1 MRKLKLLL
9 AACALLGGELSAN
22 AYQTPVADGI
32 YYLYNTACTD
42 GTPGFMSTG
51 NGYGFQVVID
61 KFGFPVKLI
70 DAGNGNFQFQFI
82 HHNGYL
88 SDDSWMYSDGGTDR
102 ARTITIQD
110 QGDGNYKLLNTNNSK
125 EIEDW
130 YGNVVG
136 DGEGNRHNY
145 LWKFLS
151 KAERDAIVA
160 GYTTSVKLAAAT
172 SMGMPASVDTEEEF
186 DDYLNTNYIGV
197 DQSAKITNGTFTT
210 EHNTA
215 DWSTTSNS
223 NREFN
228 IGWGNNDPKDTPEI
242 YEGAGYLTH
251 TTITVDKVGLYK
263 VSVNAFYRCGNG
275 DNNNRIGELGYDGSV
290 AYLKAND
297 NISKVCDWY
306 SGKINGNGPSSPSV
320 ANSTYFSAGKY
331 MNEVYVYVGDAK
343 TIDISLHSHAF
354 TWGGWLV
361 FNNFK
366 LTYYSDEVSDEDATA
381 ILATATTLES
391 QIMKA
396 SVLSALSSA
405 KTTFNGARTIANY
418 NALSTA
424 ISDAETSV
432 TAYSNAKA
440 YLDEVP
446 KILSGTNVYTA
457 AAYAEKYTTPKS
469 KYDART
475 LTNEEGN
482 ALKKTVTSYKTANTV
497 DDILLSAWT
506 IGGEPCKD
514 YDKSLYINTWSSEG
528 NNDGSN
534 FRAPFFEYWASDA
547 NSVGATTMEATV
559 SGLTG
564 NATYVLSALVRVR
577 QTNDTTKVDN
587 SIKLQVGSGST
598 VDVTQ
603 GTQIGSSQFYVKK
616 FTAKGN
622 ADANGNLSIK
632 FIIDAESNISWFS
645 FKDVYYDVPATDEQ
659 KTALAAAITTAEA
672 KTLGFDDG
680 EYAPY
685 NNVDGCVALA
695 VAKEIDPETASSP
708 VVVAATSA
716 LTGATWTA
724 NTTEVNAFYDG
735 DFSIQA
741 PKNDGTNGTAVLG
754 WTKNNSIR
762 TLPKSDNSEEA
773 IYKATSGHSGMY
785 VWNGS
790 SATYGET
797 AGYTMPL
804 NAHTIYEFTYKRA
817 SWSGKS
823 STHGNFVVKQ
833 PDGTAVCNL
842 SEDAQVPD
850 YNSTDGEFIT
860 QSGLF
865 VTGDAGNYT
874 VVLNNWGNTVFTD
887 LSITKAA
894 SQVLEFADGSV
905 PTYAPGTYPTVKIS
919 RTLTAGNWS
928 TAVYPFAV
936 SGVDK
941 IAVLDSYED
950 GKLNFISATSS
961 EANKPFMM
969 RSNTDKSEITLNN
982 VEVSA
987 AVAVDV
993 EKNGASLKGVYTTT
1007 DIDNTALNYVLSEN
1021 KIYKVGTAGATIN
1034 PYRAY
1039 IQIAEGGESR
1049 LTFTVDG
1056 ETTAI
1061 EGVAADKTMDGTIY
1075 NLNGQRV
1082 KTAKK
1087 GVYVVNGKAVIV
1099 K

>member
-1 MRKLKLLL
+1 MGVS
-9 AACALLGGELSAN
+9 ATAL
-22 AYQTPVADGI
+22 AYQTPTADGI

-42 GTPGFMSTG
+42 GAPGFMSTG

-61 KFGFPVKLI
+61 KFGLPVKLI
-70 DAGNGNFQFQFI
+70 STGTDNTYQFHFI

-88 SDDSWMYSDGGTDR
+88 SDDGFMYSDGGTDR
-102 ARTITIQD
+102 ARTITVQD
-110 QGDGNYKLLNTNNSK
+110 QGEGKYKLLNTNNEK

-136 DGEGNRHNY
+136 DGTGNRHNY
-145 LWKFLS
+145 IWQFLS
-151 KAERDAIVA
+151 KDERNAMIAD
-160 GYTTSVKLAAAT
+160 YTKAQKLEAAT
-172 SMGMPASVDTEEEF
+172 SMGITLNEQTSEAFDT
-186 DDYLNTNYIGV
+186 YISTNYIGI
-197 DQSAKITNGTFTT
+197 DQSSKIQNGTFDTS
-210 EHNTA
+210 HNTEG
-215 DWSTTSNS
+215 WTTSNNS
-223 NREFN
+223 NRPFT
-228 IGWGNNDPKDTPEI
+228 IGWGNQDPKTTPEV
-242 YEGAGYLTH
+242 YEGAGAITQK
-251 TTITVDKVGLYK
+251 ITVDKAGLYK
-263 VSVNAFYRCGNG
+263 VSVNATYRCGNSE
-275 DNNNRIGELGYDGSV
+275 NNNRIGDLGYDGSV
-290 AYLKAND
+290 AYLQAN
-297 NISKVCDWY
+297 NNFSKISDWY
-306 SGKINGNGPSSPSV
+306 SGKINGNGPGSPSD
-320 ANSTYFSAGKY
+320 ANTNYFSAGKY
-331 MNEVYVYVGDAK
+331 YTEVYVYVGEEK

-354 TWGGWLV
+354 TWGGWFM

-785 VWNGS
+785 VWNSS

-905 PTYAPGTYPTVKIS
+905 PTYAPGTYPSVKIN
-919 RTLTAGNWS
+919 RQFKADHWS

-936 SGVDK
+936 SASN
-941 IAVLDSYED
+941 IAVLDSYNNET
-950 GKLNFISATSS
+950 GTLAFKSATTS
-961 EANKPFMM
+961 EANVPFMIK
-969 RSNTDKSEITLNN
+969 NDGPITLEN
-982 VEVSA
+982 VTVA
-987 AVAVDV
+987 AAAATVATAGD
-993 EKNGASLKGVYTTT
+993 ASLKGVYTTT

-1039 IQIAEGGESR
+1039 IQIAESGESR